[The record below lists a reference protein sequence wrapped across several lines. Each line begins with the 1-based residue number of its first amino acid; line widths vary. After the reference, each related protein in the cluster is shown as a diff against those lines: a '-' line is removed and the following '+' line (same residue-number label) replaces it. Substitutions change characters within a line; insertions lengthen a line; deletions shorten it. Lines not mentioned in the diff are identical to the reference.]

1 MEVISRTD
9 ALKKGLKNYFTNKPC
24 KYGHVELRRVDN
36 WACTVCYKVIK
47 ARSDKK
53 YSQKLETKEI
63 RKAIYARY
71 RKTEKYRKVQKRY
84 RSGNKAKE
92 TQRIWRQTEKAIS
105 YRRNVAAKSPKKK
118 ASDYKYRQSVKGILA
133 RRKREKSTKH
143 MAMKLKWRKTS
154 AKGQKMMMW
163 ANLRSR
169 LKKWTTSKNLGRR
182 SEMNK
187 LVGCSKDYLKKH
199 IEKQFKS
206 GMTWEN
212 HGRYGWHIDHIIPL
226 NNFDPKDPV
235 EVKKA
240 NHYSNLQ
247 PLWAIENLK
256 KNKY

>member
-1 MEVISRTD
+1 MEVISRTK
-9 ALKKGLKNYFTNKPC
+9 ALKKGLKFYFTNKPC

-36 WACTVCYKVIK
+36 WCCTICYKAIK
-47 ARSDKK
+47 ARADKK

-71 RKTEKYRKVQKRY
+71 RKTEKYRKAQKKY
-84 RSGNKAKE
+84 RKSEKAKE
-92 TQRIWRQTEKAIS
+92 TRKKYEKTDKAIS
-105 YRRNVAAKSPKKK
+105 YRRNVTAKSYKKK
-118 ASDYKYRQSVKGILA
+118 ASDYKYRQSIKGILA
-133 RRKREKSTKH
+133 RRKREKSAKH
-143 MAMKLKWRKTS
+143 MATKLKWRKTS
-154 AKGQKMMMW
+154 VKGQKMMMW

-169 LKKWTTSKNLGRR
+169 LKKWTTSKNLGKR
-182 SEMNK
+182 SEINK
-187 LVGCSKDYLKKH
+187 LVGCSKDYLRKH

-226 NNFDPKDPV
+226 SKFDPKDPI